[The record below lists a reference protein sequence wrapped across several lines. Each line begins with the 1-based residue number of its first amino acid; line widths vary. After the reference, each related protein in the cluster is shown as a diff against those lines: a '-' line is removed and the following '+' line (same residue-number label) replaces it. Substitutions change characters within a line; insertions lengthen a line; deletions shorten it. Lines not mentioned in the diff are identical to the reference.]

1 MNIELLKYVEL
12 TCHYLKRGKEIDF
25 RTDCD

>member
-12 TCHYLKRGKEIDF
+12 TCHDLKRGKEIGF
-25 RTDCD
+25 PTDCD